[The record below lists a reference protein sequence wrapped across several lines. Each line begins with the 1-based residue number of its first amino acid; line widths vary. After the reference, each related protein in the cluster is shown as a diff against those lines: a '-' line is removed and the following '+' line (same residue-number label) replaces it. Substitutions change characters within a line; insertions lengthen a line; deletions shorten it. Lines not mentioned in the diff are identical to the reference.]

1 MRLNVSFSLTS
12 LGTRILIGVQVQ
24 FQVALVQQRIV
35 ANEVDDRLSG
45 EIFVAVG
52 GDARNFNAAV
62 ADRG

>member
-1 MRLNVSFSLTS
+1 MSPNPILSLTG
-12 LGTRILIGVQVQ
+12 LGTWILIGVQIQ

-52 GDARNFNAAV
+52 GDARYFNASV